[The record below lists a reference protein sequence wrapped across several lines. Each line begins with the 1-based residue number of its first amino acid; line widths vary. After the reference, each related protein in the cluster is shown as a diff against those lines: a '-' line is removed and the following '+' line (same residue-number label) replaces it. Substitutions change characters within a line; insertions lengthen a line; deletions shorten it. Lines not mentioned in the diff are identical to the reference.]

1 MASSSIVTVGA
12 RLCGTYA
19 VTAVLEAGLR
29 TAVIAEAGISPVST
43 TEMGQAI
50 CDRI

>member
-1 MASSSIVTVGA
+1 
-12 RLCGTYA
+12 
-19 VTAVLEAGLR
+19 VTAVLDAGLR
-29 TAVIAEAGISPVST
+29 TGDIAEAGVTPIST